1 MFDVPGPRRRLVG
14 QDTQLYRRDY
24 WNLLRQTCGPSPR
37 QPIHPTN
44 RQARCPGSDVEV
56 GFPSG
61 GVFVAGIL
69 KDFWGSSDSSR
80 RLIQNTTIELSSSQ
94 AHVGAQIPFNIS
106 VCQSC
111 PVCGGRGELSAVP
124 CGFCHGSGTGQV
136 PHTITL
142 SFPAGVRHGSMLYF
156 SVTLPYSSS
165 TQIEALIEV
174 RD

>member
-14 QDTQLYRRDY
+14 QDSPLHRRSY
-24 WNLLRQTCGPSPR
+24 WNLARQTRGSSPL
-37 QPIHPTN
+37 QLFHPTN
-44 RQARCPGSDVEV
+44 EQLKCPGSDVEL
-56 GFPSG
+56 GFPSV
-61 GVFVAGIL
+61 GVFVAEML
-69 KDFWGSSDSSR
+69 KDFWGSFDSS
-80 RLIQNTTIELSSSQ
+80 LDVIKSTTIELSARQ
-94 AHVGAQIPFNIS
+94 AYVGAQIPLSIS

-111 PVCGGRGELSAVP
+111 PVCGGRGELSSKS

-136 PHTITL
+136 PHAITL
-142 SFPAGVRHGSMLYF
+142 SLPAGVRHGSMLCF